1 MFVHALSRDLVDRL
15 KAATDLVVVRAV
27 TNYGAKDHTC
37 FYRVRLYGEMLE
49 GMEKEKES
57 RKWF

>member
-1 MFVHALSRDLVDRL
+1 
-15 KAATDLVVVRAV
+15 LVVIRAV